1 MDKRQIEQAAAA
13 VVSAIDAKDDADD
26 TIANAARSVLAGVP
40 VAGRNKAKSAFYD
53 AIRAQYGV
61 ECSVTELKA
70 FAKVGDLQADRIL
83 RAYDAARKA
92 MSRLF
97 PKAKAKA
104 KAKATERPSEG
115 IAVPLTRDGLKA
127 WLNAAIAAIQD
138 TEDLAFDANKV
149 LAWARSGLDILG

>member
-53 AIRAQYGV
+53 AIRAQYGAD
-61 ECSVTELKA
+61 CSVTELKA
-70 FAKVGDLQADRIL
+70 FAKVGDLGAARIL

-104 KAKATERPSEG
+104 KATERPSEG
-115 IAVPLTRDGLKA
+115 IAIPLTRDGMKA
-127 WLNAAIAAIQD
+127 WIGAAIAAIQD
-138 TEDLAFDANKV
+138 TEDLEFDANKM